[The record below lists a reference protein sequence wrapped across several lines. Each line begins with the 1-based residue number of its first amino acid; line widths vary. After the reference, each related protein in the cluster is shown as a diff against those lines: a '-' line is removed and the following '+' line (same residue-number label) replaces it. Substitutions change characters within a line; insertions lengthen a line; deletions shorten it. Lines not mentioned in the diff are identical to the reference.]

1 MSLVSSQAAGAS
13 KRRVRRKRGTFFARL
28 KRRAKAA
35 LRWQR
40 RVRALPKPLRIALVT
55 LFALTLF
62 VASDLAYQIA
72 RKPTEMFSPVAGAL
86 IKSPAE
92 TWRDYGA
99 LFREDATATIRPV
112 LLAALAQVEGSG
124 DPLAQTYWRWRFSLN
139 PFAIYAPASSA
150 VGMYQM
156 TDATFAQA
164 RRYCIHDHRAVSDC
178 WFTGLYSRLSPRD
191 AVDLTAAYL
200 DRSIAAILARHPKLR
215 PTLREK
221 QNLAA
226 IIHLCGAGAGDD
238 FARRGFRLLPHQR
251 CGDEETAA
259 YVARVASMSREFTRL
274 AAR

>member
-1 MSLVSSQAAGAS
+1 MSLVSSPAARAP
-13 KRRVRRKRGTFFARL
+13 KRRAKRKRVAFFARL
-28 KRRAKAA
+28 KRWLKA
-35 LRWQR
+35 LRRGWR

-55 LFALTLF
+55 LFTLTLF
-62 VASDLAYQIA
+62 AASDLVYQVA
-72 RKPTEMFSPVAGAL
+72 KKPTEMFSPVAAAL
-86 IKSPAE
+86 IKSPSE

-156 TDATFAQA
+156 TNATFAQA
-164 RRYCIHDHRAVSDC
+164 RRYCIRDHRAVSDC
-178 WFTGLYSRLSPRD
+178 WFNGLYSRLSPGD
-191 AVDLTAAYL
+191 AVELTAAYL
-200 DRSIAAILARHPKLR
+200 DRSIAAILAHHPKAH
-215 PTLREK
+215 PTLREE

-226 IIHLCGAGAGDD
+226 IIHLCGAGAGDE
-238 FARRGFRLLPHQR
+238 FARRGFRLRPHQR
-251 CGDEETAA
+251 CGDEEAAA
-259 YVARVASMSREFTRL
+259 YVARVIAMSREFTRL